1 MANVNPYAPSRAS
14 LTATDR
20 ASAVDDNSVWRDG
33 KVLITLVDAEMP
45 HRCIKC
51 NEPADE
57 PTKKRKVY
65 WHHGALYLLILI
77 NALIY
82 AIVALVVR
90 KKALVSAGL
99 CTEHK
104 KRRRN
109 ALIFG
114 WTGTIVGLVLMGH
127 GLGSSSSGSGVES
140 LVGILAIL
148 VSIIAGM
155 IFGRIVYAKKI
166 DKTYV
171 RLKGCGVDFL
181 DSLPQFTGEPG

>member
-127 GLGSSSSGSGVES
+127 GLGSGSSGSGVEA
-140 LVGILAIL
+140 LVGILTIL

-155 IFGRIVYAKKI
+155 IFGRIIYAKKI

-171 RLKGCGVDFL
+171 RLKGCGVAFL

>member
-1 MANVNPYAPSRAS
+1 MATLNPYAPSRAS

-20 ASAVDDNSVWRDG
+20 AAATDDSAVWRDG
-33 KVLITLVDAEMP
+33 NVLITLVNAEMP

-65 WHHGALYLLILI
+65 WHPGTLYLLLLI

-90 KKALVSAGL
+90 KKVIVSAGL
-99 CTEHK
+99 CGEHK

-109 ALIFG
+109 ALIIG
-114 WTGTIVGLVLMGH
+114 WTGTVVGLVLMFH
-127 GLGSSSSGSGVES
+127 ALGSGSSGGGIEAF
-140 LVGILAIL
+140 VGILVVLA
-148 VSIIAGM
+148 SIIVGM
-155 IFGRIVYAKKI
+155 IFARVVYAKKI
-166 DKTYV
+166 DKTYA
-171 RLKGCGVDFL
+171 RLKGCGPEFL
-181 DSLPQFTGEPG
+181 DSLPQFTGEAG

>member
-1 MANVNPYAPSRAS
+1 MATLNPYAPSRAS

-20 ASAVDDNSVWRDG
+20 TSATDDNAVWRDG
-33 KVLITLVDAEMP
+33 NVLITLVNAEMP

-57 PTKKRKVY
+57 PTKNRKVY
-65 WHHGALYLLILI
+65 WHHSTLYLLILI

-82 AIVALVVR
+82 AIVALAVR
-90 KKALVSAGL
+90 KKAIVNAGL

-114 WTGTIVGLVLMGH
+114 WTGTLVGIVLMSY
-127 GLGSSSSGSGVES
+127 GLGSGGSGGGSEA
-140 LVGILAIL
+140 LVGILLIL
-148 VSIIAGM
+148 ASIIAGM
-155 IFGRIVYAKKI
+155 IFARVVYAKKI

-171 RLKGCGVDFL
+171 RLKGCGAAFL
-181 DSLPQFTGEPG
+181 DSLPQFTGEAG

>member
-45 HRCIKC
+45 HRCVKC

-65 WHHGALYLLILI
+65 WHHWALYLLILI

-127 GLGSSSSGSGVES
+127 GLGSGSSGGGVEA
-140 LVGILAIL
+140 LVGILTIL

-155 IFGRIVYAKKI
+155 IFGRIIYAKKI

-171 RLKGCGVDFL
+171 RLKGCGVAFL
-181 DSLPQFTGEPG
+181 DSLPQFTGEAG

>member
-1 MANVNPYAPSRAS
+1 MATLNPYAPSRAS

-20 ASAVDDNSVWRDG
+20 ASAVDDNAVWRDG
-33 KVLITLVDAEMP
+33 NVLVTLVDAEMP

-65 WHHGALYLLILI
+65 WHHWALYLLILI

-99 CTEHK
+99 CTQHK
-104 KRRRN
+104 KRHRN

-114 WTGTIVGLVLMGH
+114 WTGTLAGIVLMSH
-127 GLGSSSSGSGVES
+127 GLGTGGSAGGTET
-140 LVGILAIL
+140 LVGILLVL

-155 IFGRIVYAKKI
+155 IFARVVYAKKI

-171 RLKGCGVDFL
+171 RLKGCGTDFL
-181 DSLPQFTGEPG
+181 DSLPQFTGERG

>member
-20 ASAVDDNSVWRDG
+20 ASATGDNSVWRDDN
-33 KVLITLVDAEMP
+33 VLITLVDSAMP

-57 PTKKRKVY
+57 PTKKRRVY
-65 WHHGALYLLILI
+65 WHHSALYLLLI
-77 NALIY
+77 SPLIY

-90 KKALVSAGL
+90 KKASVSAGL
-99 CTEHK
+99 CTVHK
-104 KRRRN
+104 NRRRN

-127 GLGSSSSGSGVES
+127 GLGSGSSGGGAEA
-140 LVGILAIL
+140 LVGILTILAAII
-148 VSIIAGM
+148 VSM
-155 IFGRIVYAKKI
+155 IFARVVYAKKI

-171 RLKGCGVDFL
+171 RLKGCGVAFL

>member
-20 ASAVDDNSVWRDG
+20 ASAIDDNSVWRDDN
-33 KVLITLVDAEMP
+33 VLITLVGAEMP

-57 PTKKRKVY
+57 PTKKRRVY
-65 WHHGALYLLILI
+65 WHHSALYLLLI
-77 NALIY
+77 SPLIY

-90 KKALVSAGL
+90 KKASVSAGL
-99 CTEHK
+99 CTVHK

-114 WTGTIVGLVLMGH
+114 WTGTIAGLVLMSH
-127 GLGSSSSGSGVES
+127 GLGGGGSGGGAEA
-140 LVGILAIL
+140 LVGILTIL
-148 VSIIAGM
+148 VSIIASI
-155 IFGRIVYAKKI
+155 IFARVVYAKKI

-171 RLKGCGVDFL
+171 RLKGCGVAFL

>member
-20 ASAVDDNSVWRDG
+20 ASAIDDNSVWRDG
-33 KVLITLVDAEMP
+33 NVLITLVDSEMP
-45 HRCIKC
+45 HRCVKC

-57 PTKKRKVY
+57 PTKKRRVY
-65 WHHGALYLLILI
+65 WHHSALYLLVISP
-77 NALIY
+77 LIY

-90 KKALVSAGL
+90 KKASVSAGL
-99 CTEHK
+99 CTVHK
-104 KRRRN
+104 NRRRN

-114 WTGTIVGLVLMGH
+114 WTGTIVGLLFLGH
-127 GLGSSSSGSGVES
+127 GSGSGS
-140 LVGILAIL
+140 PTAGAQMLVGILAIL
-148 VSIIAGM
+148 VSIIVGM
-155 IFGRIVYAKKI
+155 IFARVVYAKKI

-171 RLKGCGVDFL
+171 RLKGCGVAFL